1 MVVKMHLCE
10 QSPAL
15 GKRRAPFVPIADI
28 LRLFGFP
35 SGAKVDSGGEQ
46 MEVSAGSNDGL
57 AASSVSSIEC
67 CRTLASETRRWYEAS
82 ELSFDQVSKG
92 DRCAVLK
99 DGSNNLNAYR

>member
-1 MVVKMHLCE
+1 MSALCQKQSCLDFHRVQRSTVVANRWKF
-10 QSPAL
+10 
-15 GKRRAPFVPIADI
+15 R
-28 LRLFGFP
+28 
-35 SGAKVDSGGEQ
+35 
-46 MEVSAGSNDGL
+46 L
-57 AASSVSSIEC
+57 AAMMAWLLCSVSSIEC